1 MKRLLTIGLFV
12 MLAVVTASSQQRIP
26 CVRHIQGATTRG
38 YYVLPEPITQ
48 WDAQRTYR
56 VPVVLITFK
65 DCEFSMSDP
74 VAYYR
79 RLFNEEGFNE
89 GKGKGCVADYFL
101 EQSGGLCH
109 LQFDIYGPIQVDT
122 TAHYP
127 SGNYGDY
134 SVEQALK
141 QLSATTD
148 ADFSVYDWTGDGAV
162 NQVVFVAA
170 GYTGNSVTGYIWP
183 NTCHTYWKAPGN
195 LSIQMTSISCEKWG
209 DDRLCGI
216 GTIVHEFSH
225 CLGLPDIYPTS
236 GSLFSV
242 VDEWDLMDG
251 GNYTNYGWCPPNF
264 STMEKMFLGWA
275 TPTEL
280 KSSTT
285 ITGMKPVSEGGE
297 TFIIRNSAY
306 KDEFYLL
313 ENRKQTGW
321 DYGTPGNGLLIF
333 HVDYDYGRWCDNNVN
348 GSQNHLLY
356 SLIAADNKSYRDW
369 DPRNDGKD
377 PNKWTMSDR
386 LRNKYLSTAPYPC
399 FNEETTLIINQS
411 LTDESIPSSMVYKG
425 YQVVVG
431 VDKDGKDIM
440 EWHEGNLSKPITNI
454 QVASDGSV
462 SFDFMKEPTSI
473 REALFEEQG
482 VEIWYDLHGH
492 QLPEVPR
499 QSGIYILRGQNGKTK
514 KIIK

>member
-1 MKRLLTIGLFV
+1 L
-12 MLAVVTASSQQRIP
+12 
-26 CVRHIQGATTRG
+26 
-38 YYVLPEPITQ
+38 
-48 WDAQRTYR
+48 
-56 VPVVLITFK
+56 
-65 DCEFSMSDP
+65 
-74 VAYYR
+74 
-79 RLFNEEGFNE
+79 
-89 GKGKGCVADYFL
+89 
-101 EQSGGLCH
+101 
-109 LQFDIYGPIQVDT
+109 
-122 TAHYP
+122 
-127 SGNYGDY
+127 
-134 SVEQALK
+134 
-141 QLSATTD
+141 
-148 ADFSVYDWTGDGAV
+148 
-162 NQVVFVAA
+162 
-170 GYTGNSVTGYIWP
+170 VTGYIWP

-195 LSIQMTSISCEKWG
+195 LPIQMMSISCEKWG

-275 TPTEL
+275 NPTEL

-333 HVDYDYGRWCDNNVN
+333 HVDYDYDRWCNNNVN

-399 FNEETTLIINQS
+399 FNEETTLIINQN
-411 LTDESIPSSMVYKG
+411 LTNETVPASTLFNANA
-425 YQVVVG
+425 
-431 VDKDGKDIM
+431 
-440 EWHEGNLSKPITNI
+440 EGEKLMSKPITNI

-482 VEIWYDLHGH
+482 VETWYDLHGR

>member
-1 MKRLLTIGLFV
+1 MRRLLTIGLFV
-12 MLAVVTASSQQRIP
+12 MLAVTTASSQQRIP

-38 YYVLPEPITQ
+38 GYYAMPEPITK

-79 RLFNEEGFNE
+79 RLFNEESYNE
-89 GKGKGCVADYFL
+89 GKGKGSVADYFL

-122 TAHYP
+122 TAKCRP
-127 SGNYGDY
+127 INYGDY

-141 QLSATTD
+141 ELSATTD
-148 ADFSVYDWTGDGAV
+148 ADFSVYDWTGDGVV
-162 NQVVFVAA
+162 NQILFVAA
-170 GYTGNSVTGYIWP
+170 GYTGNSVTGHIWP
-183 NTCHTYWKAPGN
+183 NTSHSYWKAPGN

-216 GTIVHEFSH
+216 GTIIHEFCH
-225 CLGLPDIYPTS
+225 CLALPDIYPTS
-236 GSLFSV
+236 GSVFSV

-264 STMEKMFLGWA
+264 STMEKMFLGWT

-280 KSSTT
+280 TSATT

-297 TFIIRNSAY
+297 TFIIRNSGY

-313 ENRKQTGW
+313 ENRRQTGW

-333 HVDYDYGRWCDNNVN
+333 HVDFDYDRWCDNDVNVN
-348 GSQNHLLY
+348 SNHQRY
-356 SLIAADNKSYRDW
+356 SLFTADNKSYQDW

-377 PNKWTMSDR
+377 PNKWTMTDR
-386 LRNKYLSTAPYPC
+386 LRNRYLSTASYPY
-399 FNEETTLIINQS
+399 FNEETALIINQN
-411 LTDESIPSSMVYKG
+411 LTNETVPASTLFNANA
-425 YQVVVG
+425 
-431 VDKDGKDIM
+431 
-440 EWHEGNLSKPITNI
+440 EGEKFMSKPITNI
-454 QVASDGSV
+454 QLASDGSI
-462 SFDFMKEPTSI
+462 SFDFMKGSTNI
-473 REALFEEQG
+473 REALFESQG
-482 VEIWYDLHGH
+482 GEIWYDLHGH
-492 QLPEVPR
+492 QLSEAPR
-499 QSGIYILRGQNGKTK
+499 QPGIYILRGQNGKTK